1 MKVILNQD
9 VKSLGKKGELVN
21 VSDGYAKNYL
31 IPRKIAAVADAAAM
45 NELKNREASKAYQ
58 LAQEKAAAEKAAAEL
73 NGKTIRISAK
83 AGANGR
89 LFGSVTSKEI
99 AEKIKEDY
107 GIDIDKKRVVT
118 EDIRSFG
125 TYDINGLC
133 IEHNETGQLYAD
145 ASRSSLAF
153 YFFS

>member
-58 LAQEKAAAEKAAAEL
+58 LATEKENAETAAKTL
-73 NGKTIRISAK
+73 DGKTIKSSAK

-99 AEKIKEDY
+99 SEKIKADY
-107 GIDIDKKRVVT
+107 DIDIDKKRIVT

-125 TYDINGLC
+125 TYECTLKIY
-133 IEHNETGQLYAD
+133 TGVTATVYIMVGE
-145 ASRSSLAF
+145 
-153 YFFS
+153 

>member
-21 VSDGYAKNYL
+21 VSEGYAKNYL

-58 LAQEKAAAEKAAAEL
+58 LAKEKENAENAAKTL
-73 NGKTIRISAK
+73 DGKTIKISAK

-99 AEKIKEDY
+99 SEKIKADY
-107 GIDIDKKRVVT
+107 DIDIDKKRIVT

-125 TYDINGLC
+125 TYECTLKIY
-133 IEHNETGQLYAD
+133 TGVAATVYVMVGE
-145 ASRSSLAF
+145 
-153 YFFS
+153 

>member
-1 MKVILNQD
+1 MKVILKQD
-9 VKSLGKKGELVN
+9 VKGLGKKGELVN

-31 IPRKIAAVADAAAM
+31 VPRKIASFADAAAM

-58 LAQEKAAAEKAAAEL
+58 LAQEKANAEKAAELL

-99 AEKIKEDY
+99 SEKIKEAYDV
-107 GIDIDKKRVVT
+107 DIDKKRIVT
-118 EDIRSFG
+118 EDIRSCG
-125 TYDINGLC
+125 TYDCTLKI
-133 IEHNETGQLYAD
+133 
-145 ASRSSLAF
+145 
-153 YFFS
+153 

>member
-9 VKSLGKKGELVN
+9 VKSLGKKDELVN

-58 LAQEKAAAEKAAAEL
+58 LAKEKENAENAAKAL
-73 NGKTIRISAK
+73 DGKTIKISAK

-99 AEKIKEDY
+99 SEKIKADY
-107 GIDIDKKRVVT
+107 DIDIDKKRIVT

-125 TYDINGLC
+125 TYECTLKIY
-133 IEHNETGQLYAD
+133 TGVTATVYIMVGE
-145 ASRSSLAF
+145 
-153 YFFS
+153 

>member
-9 VKSLGKKGELVN
+9 VKGLGKKGELVN

-31 IPRKIAAVADAAAM
+31 VPRKIASFADAAAM

-125 TYDINGLC
+125 TYECTLKIYSGITAL
-133 IEHNETGQLYAD
+133 IYIMVGE
-145 ASRSSLAF
+145 
-153 YFFS
+153 

>member
-58 LAQEKAAAEKAAAEL
+58 LAKEKENAENAAKAL
-73 NGKTIRISAK
+73 DGKTIKISAK

-99 AEKIKEDY
+99 SEKIKADY
-107 GIDIDKKRVVT
+107 DIDIDKKRIVT

-125 TYDINGLC
+125 TYECTLKIY
-133 IEHNETGQLYAD
+133 TGVAATVYIMVGE
-145 ASRSSLAF
+145 
-153 YFFS
+153 

>member
-45 NELKNREASKAYQ
+45 NERKNREASKAYQ
-58 LAQEKAAAEKAAAEL
+58 LAKEKENAENAAKAL
-73 NGKTIRISAK
+73 DGKTIKISAK

-99 AEKIKEDY
+99 SEKIKADY
-107 GIDIDKKRVVT
+107 DIDIDKKRIVT

-125 TYDINGLC
+125 TYECTLKIY
-133 IEHNETGQLYAD
+133 TGVTATVYIMVGE
-145 ASRSSLAF
+145 
-153 YFFS
+153 

>member
-58 LAQEKAAAEKAAAEL
+58 LAKEKENAENAAKVL
-73 NGKTIRISAK
+73 DGKTIKISAK

-99 AEKIKEDY
+99 SEKIKADY
-107 GIDIDKKRVVT
+107 DIDIDKKRIVT

-125 TYDINGLC
+125 TYECTLKIY
-133 IEHNETGQLYAD
+133 TGVTATVYIMVGE
-145 ASRSSLAF
+145 
-153 YFFS
+153 